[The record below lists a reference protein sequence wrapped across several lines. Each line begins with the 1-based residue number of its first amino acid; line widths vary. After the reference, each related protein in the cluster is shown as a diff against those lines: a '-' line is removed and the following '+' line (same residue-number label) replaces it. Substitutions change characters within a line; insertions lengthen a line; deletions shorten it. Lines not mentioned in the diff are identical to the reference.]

1 MNVIPLRR
9 TKNAP
14 EPSKPTKERRRV
26 GSVLLHALWLM
37 VAIAWP
43 LLRWLLAL
51 DVTFQFLRMLIG
63 FVQHGPYL
71 DWTFLLHF
79 IVYVFLI
86 CFVTS
91 SWKR

>member
-9 TKNAP
+9 TKDTP
-14 EPSKPTKERRRV
+14 QPSKPTKEGRRV
-26 GSVLLHALWLM
+26 GSVLLHALWLL
-37 VAIAWP
+37 VAISWP
-43 LLRWLLAL
+43 LLRWILAL

-63 FVQHGPYL
+63 FIRYGPYL

-91 SWKR
+91 SLKR